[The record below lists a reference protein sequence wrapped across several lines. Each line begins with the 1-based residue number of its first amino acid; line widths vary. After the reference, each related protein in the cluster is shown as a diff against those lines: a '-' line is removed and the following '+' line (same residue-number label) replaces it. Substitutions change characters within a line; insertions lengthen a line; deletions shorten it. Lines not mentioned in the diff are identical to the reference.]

1 MKNTVFEARFGWSVR
16 SFSVG
21 LFSLNIDHNSQR
33 SRMQLDSASSANS
46 AILNSNPFHF
56 ELVIFTARIDY
67 FELGCFKLPA
77 ISNWVLFPL
86 A

>member
-1 MKNTVFEARFGWSVR
+1 MKNTAFEARFGWSVR

-21 LFSLNIDHNSQR
+21 LFSLNIDRNSQR

-56 ELVIFTARIDY
+56 ELVIFTRIYY